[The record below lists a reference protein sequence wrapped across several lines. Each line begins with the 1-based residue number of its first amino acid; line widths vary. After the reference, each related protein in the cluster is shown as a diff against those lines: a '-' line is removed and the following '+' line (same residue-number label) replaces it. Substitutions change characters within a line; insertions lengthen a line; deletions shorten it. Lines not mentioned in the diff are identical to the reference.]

1 MNDSPKHTFAV
12 LAYKESPYIEE
23 CIQSLKNQ
31 SVPSGIFISTSTPS
45 PYLDGIA
52 KKHGVPLFVNPDS
65 DGIASDWNFAYNR
78 CTSPYLTL
86 AHQDDVYAPRYT
98 ERCLRTALRHPR
110 NLITFTDYNEIYGG
124 RLRTRSP
131 LILAKK
137 MILLFFYLFKS
148 SLKTRFFKKAMLSP
162 GCAVT
167 CWSVMYNKKNI
178 GSFEFSRDFH
188 INLDW
193 DAWYRLSL
201 LEGDF
206 LYVNEKLTMHR
217 IHPGSQTSAGL
228 NDGRRRAE
236 DEIMFRRLWIK
247 PFAALIAK
255 IYALSYRSNK

>member
-1 MNDSPKHTFAV
+1 MSDSPQHSFAV
-12 LAYKESPYIEE
+12 LAYRESPYIEE

-31 SVPSGIFISTSTPS
+31 SVQSEIFISTSTPS
-45 PYLDGIA
+45 PYLEGIA
-52 KKHGVPLFVNPDS
+52 RKHGLPLLVNRES
-65 DGIASDWNFAYNR
+65 GGIASDWNFAYKS

-86 AHQDDVYAPRYT
+86 AHQDDVYEPRYT
-98 ERCLRTALRHPR
+98 ERCLRMAGLYPR

-124 RLRTRSP
+124 RLRTKSP

-137 MILLFFYLFKS
+137 AILLFFYLFKP

-178 GSFEFSRDFH
+178 GDFEFSKDFH

-206 LYVNEKLTMHR
+206 LFVNEKLTMHR
-217 IHPGSQTSAGL
+217 IHPGSQTSAGID
-228 NDGRRRAE
+228 DGRRRME
-236 DEIMFRRLWIK
+236 DEIMFARLWIR
-247 PFAALIAK
+247 PLDALIARV
-255 IYALSYRSNK
+255 YALSYRSNR